1 MTSTVG
7 SRVVNESPKQ
17 EVRQPSWIGPERIKE
32 LTLVGLV
39 VVALILFNLVIDD
52 YLEGRLFNRIAIS
65 VAITALLAAGEAVVI
80 IARQVDLSVGSIVGV
95 SAFVTGDVL
104 SSNQGLAP
112 ILTVLMATAI
122 GALLGLVNGL
132 LIAYA
137 KVPAIIVTLGTLAI
151 YRAVLTRIAGGK
163 TIVTADLPEWL
174 VELPRN
180 SLGSAGGF
188 DLRLMFVIAL
198 AVAVVLQL
206 VLGRVR
212 AGRMLY
218 AVGSNPDAARQAGL
232 PQARITLVAF
242 VVCGALAGLAG
253 FMFLGQF
260 GTVNVTAGASLE
272 LSAIAAAVVGGV
284 SIQGGSGT
292 VIGAFLGAILIEIL
306 DLSLVRVPQVSE
318 FWRDAVLGAL
328 ILAAIILDLV
338 VNKRF
343 RDRRRRRTDR
353 HSAVGG
359 TAIGG
364 IAGDA

>member
-7 SRVVNESPKQ
+7 TLVVSDAPEP
-17 EVRQPSWIGPERIKE
+17 EARQRGSWSGPERVKE
-32 LTLVGLV
+32 LTLVGLIV
-39 VVALILFNLVIDD
+39 LSLLLFNLVIDN

-65 VAITALLAAGEAVVI
+65 VAITALLAAGESVVI
-80 IARQVDLSVGSIVGV
+80 IARQVDLSVGSILGV

-104 SSNQGLAP
+104 SSHNSLPAVVAVVLA
-112 ILTVLMATAI
+112 AAI
-122 GALLGLVNGL
+122 GAALGLVNGVL
-132 LIAYA
+132 VAYA

-151 YRAVLTRIAGGK
+151 FRAVLTSVAGGQ
-163 TIVTADLPEWL
+163 TIVTADLPDW
-174 VELPRN
+174 VVNLPRN
-180 SLGSAGGF
+180 TLVSFGDF

-198 AVAVVLQL
+198 VVAIVLQ
-206 VLGRVR
+206 VILGRLRV
-212 AGRMLY
+212 GRMVY
-218 AVGSNPDAARQAGL
+218 AVGSNPDAARQVGL
-232 PQARITLVAF
+232 PQARITLTAF

-260 GTVNVTAGASLE
+260 GTVNVTAGASFE
-272 LSAIAAAVVGGV
+272 LAAIAAAVVGGV

-306 DLSLVRVPQVSE
+306 DLSLVRVPQVSV

-328 ILAAIILDLV
+328 ILGAIILDLV

-343 RDRRRRRTDR
+343 RRRRGLKSER
-353 HSAVGG
+353 H

>member
-1 MTSTVG
+1 MISTV
-7 SRVVNESPKQ
+7 STTAISDASDR
-17 EVRQPSWIGPERIKE
+17 EVGPRGAWLGPERVKE
-32 LTLVGLV
+32 FTLVGLI
-39 VVALILFNLVIDD
+39 VVALLLFNLVIDN

-65 VAITALLAAGEAVVI
+65 AAITALLAAGEAVVI
-80 IARQVDLSVGSIVGV
+80 IGRQVDLSVGSILGV

-104 SSNQGLAP
+104 SSNPGMPA
-112 ILTVLMATAI
+112 IVAVLFAIAI
-122 GALLGLVNGL
+122 GAGLGLVNGAL
-132 LIAYA
+132 VAYA

-151 YRAVLTRIAGGK
+151 FRAVLTSVASGE
-163 TIVTADLPEWL
+163 TIVTADLPDW
-174 VELPRN
+174 VVDLPRN
-180 SLGSAGGF
+180 TLFSVGDF

-198 AVAVVLQL
+198 VVAVGLQL
-206 VLGRVR
+206 VLGRLRV
-212 AGRMLY
+212 GRMLY
-218 AVGSNPDAARQAGL
+218 AVGSNPDAARQVGL
-232 PQARITLVAF
+232 PQAHITLAAF

-260 GTVNVTAGASLE
+260 GTVNVTAGATFE

-343 RDRRRRRTDR
+343 RRRRALKSDR
-353 HSAVGG
+353 H